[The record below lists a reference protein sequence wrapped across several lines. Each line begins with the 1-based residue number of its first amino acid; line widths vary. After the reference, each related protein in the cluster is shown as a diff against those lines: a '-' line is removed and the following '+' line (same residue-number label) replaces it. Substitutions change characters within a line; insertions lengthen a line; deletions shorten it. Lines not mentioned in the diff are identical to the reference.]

1 MSTFNILSPEAC
13 GKRIA
18 RIIKVG
24 KALQSE
30 IHLVAVS
37 LLAHIRDFGDFR
49 QVIAILNGMPSGQ
62 RRNALAYW
70 FGHFSTGAAIFS
82 FDATNKVWKCKLDPK
97 RVPEQFQV
105 IEAWATT
112 YGDLVP
118 EKSHSTFNLE
128 GLMNFMKRKANEVG
142 LNPDGTPKVE
152 KEVRETALIFYR
164 ELQDKINSKTAKAQV
179 ELSDLLIDD
188 LEKGRAEGLV
198 PEVQTA

>member
-1 MSTFNILSPEAC
+1 MSTFNILSPESC

-18 RIIKVG
+18 RITKVG

-30 IHLVAVS
+30 IHLVATS
-37 LLAHIRDFGDFR
+37 LLSHLRDFGDYR
-49 QVIAILNGMPSGQ
+49 QPIALLNGMPSGQ

-82 FDATNKVWKCKLDPK
+82 FDASNKTWKCKLDPK

-105 IEAWATT
+105 IEAWKTT
-112 YGDLVP
+112 FGDLVL

-152 KEVRETALIFYR
+152 KEVRDTALIFYR
-164 ELQDKINSKTAKAQV
+164 ALEDKILGRERAEAVQ
-179 ELSDLLIDD
+179 LSDLIVADQDD
-188 LEKGRAEGLV
+188 ETVEAEA
-198 PEVQTA
+198 EVA